1 MFPMVSNDNLQ
12 HKRLFRMIEFQE
24 TLEDINNAT
33 VWDIYYGN
41 RKVGSLRK
49 ELFNKVGKTMHG
61 GKCYLSVFYE
71 NYVLPFKVTKKQ
83 VKGIVNM
90 NINSLESDAIMNRVN
105 KSEWKESRWITLE
118 KARHTQNK

>member
-1 MFPMVSNDNLQ
+1 
-12 HKRLFRMIEFQE
+12 MIEFHE

-61 GKCYLSVFYE
+61 GKCYLSVFYQD
-71 NYVLPFKVTKKQ
+71 YVLPFKVTKNQ
-83 VKGIVNM
+83 VKGIVQM
-90 NINSLESDAIMNRVN
+90 NIDSIESDAIMNRVN
-105 KSEWKESRWITLE
+105 NSEWKDSRWITLE
-118 KARHTQNK
+118 KARHAQNK